1 MVVQAK
7 VPVHFSVDTPRG
19 GQEPAIAYSA
29 ATRSSKLD
37 QATEQLVSQL
47 TEVRME
53 EARRLERSADLELE
67 AVRSK
72 LQAMQRGIE
81 VAQQN
86 HADSQM
92 KLKSSTLTQVHQVQ
106 ATAPRSA
113 EHE

>member
-7 VPVHFSVDTPRG
+7 VPVHFSVHTPRE
-19 GQEPAIAYSA
+19 GQEPANAYSA
-29 ATRSSKLD
+29 AATRCSKLD
-37 QATEQLVSQL
+37 QATEQLMSQL
-47 TEVRME
+47 TEVRMD

-106 ATAPRSA
+106 ATAPRSP
-113 EHE
+113 